1 MSGKTLGVVG
11 VGHIGS
17 EVARL
22 GAAFGCRVLANDIR
36 PLDNPIA
43 GVSMVDLDELLRE
56 SDVICLNMSLQAGS
70 RHLISD
76 RALGLMKDDAVLVNT
91 SRGAVVDEA
100 ALLRALEAGRFF
112 GVGLDVFEE
121 EPLPPDS
128 PLRGIERVVLTP
140 HEAASS
146 PESLAELRKQVC
158 DATIE
163 WATTGWAEAVVNPE
177 VRPRHK
183 SARTRTA

>member
-1 MSGKTLGVVG
+1 M
-11 VGHIGS
+11 
-17 EVARL
+17 
-22 GAAFGCRVLANDIR
+22 
-36 PLDNPIA
+36 
-43 GVSMVDLDELLRE
+43 
-56 SDVICLNMSLQAGS
+56 
-70 RHLISD
+70 
-76 RALGLMKDDAVLVNT
+76 NT

-128 PLRGIERVVLTP
+128 PLRGIDRVVLTP

-158 DATIE
+158 DHDYRM
-163 WATTGWAEAVVNPE
+163 GYDGLG
-177 VRPRHK
+177 RSCRQ
-183 SARTRTA
+183 SRG